1 MSFELTDVL
10 SAHKGENFRLYSEHI
25 NPQLVRVLRSIGFDR
40 YYVRGEG
47 AYLYD
52 DKGDRYLDF
61 IAGFGVFGLGRSHP
75 VIKRAL
81 HEAIDADLP
90 NLIQMD
96 AALLPGVLAS
106 EIVKRCAPG
115 MERVFFTN
123 SGAEAVEAALKFARC
138 ATGRDRI
145 LHCDHSFH
153 GLTYGA
159 LSMNGGAE
167 FRKGFGSLLPGS
179 GEVRF
184 GDADELEKELR
195 SRDVAALIV
204 EPIQGKGVNVATQ
217 EYWDAVAQLCRRYG
231 TLLIVDEVQTG
242 LGRTGKLWAHEHY
255 GLVPDIITMSKALSG
270 GFIPVGAMVT
280 STEIA
285 DKVYSSMQRAMVHS
299 STFKNN
305 QLAMVAGLATLATI
319 DDENLVD
326 RARMTGDAFEKALIP
341 LMERHA
347 SFQAVRGK
355 GLMIGLV
362 FGLPATMRQRA
373 RFRLLEA
380 AHTGLFSQVIVAPLF
395 SRHRILTQVAA
406 DSMNVV
412 KLLPPLIIGQEEVDH
427 FAEALD
433 DVLTQTERGPSL
445 IVDFGKTLV
454 KGALRRA
461 S

>member
-1 MSFELTDVL
+1 
-10 SAHKGENFRLYSEHI
+10 
-25 NPQLVRVLRSIGFDR
+25 
-40 YYVRGEG
+40 
-47 AYLYD
+47 
-52 DKGDRYLDF
+52 
-61 IAGFGVFGLGRSHP
+61 
-75 VIKRAL
+75 
-81 HEAIDADLP
+81 
-90 NLIQMD
+90 
-96 AALLPGVLAS
+96 
-106 EIVKRCAPG
+106 
-115 MERVFFTN
+115 
-123 SGAEAVEAALKFARC
+123 
-138 ATGRDRI
+138 
-145 LHCDHSFH
+145 HSFH

-184 GDADELEKELR
+184 GDADELDKQLR

-204 EPIQGKGVNVATQ
+204 EPIQGKGVNVASQ

-280 STEIA
+280 SSEIA

-305 QLAMVAGLATLATI
+305 QLAMVAGLATLSTI
-319 DDENLVD
+319 DDESLVD
-326 RARMTGDAFEKALIP
+326 RARMTGDAFEKALVP
-341 LMERHA
+341 LMERHS
-347 SFQAVRGK
+347 SFHAVRGK

-362 FGLPATMRQRA
+362 FGEPGTMRQRA
-373 RFRLLEA
+373 RYRLLEA

-395 SRHRILTQVAA
+395 RRHRILTQVAA

-412 KLLPPLIIGQEEVDH
+412 KLLPPLIIGQDEVDY

-433 DVLTQTERGPSL
+433 DVLTQTERGSSA
-445 IVDFGKTLV
+445 IFDFGKTLV
-454 KGALRRA
+454 KGALSRT

>member
-1 MSFELTDVL
+1 MSFELAEAL
-10 SAHKGENFRLYSEHI
+10 SAHKGENFRLYSELI

-40 YYVRGEG
+40 YYTRGEG
-47 AYLYD
+47 AYLFD
-52 DKGDRYLDF
+52 DQGERYLDF

-90 NLIQMD
+90 NLVQMD
-96 AALLPGVLAS
+96 APLLAGVLAD
-106 EIVKRCAPG
+106 EIVKRCGPR

-123 SGAEAVEAALKFARC
+123 SGTEAVEAALKFARC

-153 GLTYGA
+153 GLTYGS
-159 LSMNGGAE
+159 LSMNGGKE
-167 FRKGFGSLLPGS
+167 FRTGFGPLLPGS

-184 GDADELEKELR
+184 GDADQLEKELR
-195 SRDVAALIV
+195 SRDVAAFII
-204 EPIQGKGVNVATQ
+204 EPIQGKGVNVAPQ
-217 EYWDAVAQLCRRYG
+217 DYWDAVAQLCNRYG
-231 TLLIVDEVQTG
+231 TLLIADEVQTG
-242 LGRTGKLWAHEHY
+242 LGRTGKLWGYEHY
-255 GLVPDIITMSKALSG
+255 GIAPDIIAISKSLSG
-270 GFIPVGAMVT
+270 GFVPVGAMVT
-280 STEIA
+280 SSA
-285 DKVYSSMQRAMVHS
+285 VSDKVYSSMQRAMVHS

-305 QLAMVAGLATLATI
+305 QLAMVAGLAALATI

-326 RARMTGDAFEKALIP
+326 RARMSGDAFEKALAP
-341 LMERHA
+341 LVERHA
-347 SFQAVRGK
+347 GFQAVRGK

-362 FGLPATMRQRA
+362 FGPPDTWRQRA
-373 RFRLLEA
+373 RYRLLEA

-395 SRHRILTQVAA
+395 TRHRILTQVAA

-412 KLLPPLIIGQEEVDH
+412 KLLPPLVIGQEEVDY

-433 DVLTQTERGPSL
+433 DVLTETERGSSL
-445 IVDFGKTLV
+445 LVDFGKTLV